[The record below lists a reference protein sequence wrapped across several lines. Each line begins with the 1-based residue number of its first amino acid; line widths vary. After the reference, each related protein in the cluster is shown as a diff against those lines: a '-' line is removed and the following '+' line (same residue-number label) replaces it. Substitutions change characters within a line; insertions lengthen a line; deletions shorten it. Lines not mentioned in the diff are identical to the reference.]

1 MKHVL
6 KIVLMWIVA
15 HYAIPGA
22 SQTLVSLDSI
32 LSVVKE
38 KNPIMKNYRSRAGAM
53 QAYAQGSG
61 SWMAPEV
68 GGGLWMVPYKRV
80 SDQRDK
86 GQVMISVQQKFTNP
100 AKLRASKGYQ
110 ESKAGVVEA
119 EQGIV
124 FNELRTAAR
133 LAYLQ
138 WIILEKKK
146 RVLAQSEEI
155 VKLIQSV
162 AQARYP
168 YNQSKL
174 GQVFKAEARI
184 QEIRNMMLMNDN
196 QIVQRNIQL
205 NQLMNVSDGTR
216 FTIDTTYR
224 LPDLSTE
231 ADDTAHFAGRRS
243 DVKKIDR
250 SIQSMRL
257 NQAVENSQAKPD
269 FNLSFN
275 HMIARGT
282 GMPNQFMLLGM
293 VSLPI
298 APWSSKGY
306 KANVQ
311 GMSKEIEAMQNE
323 RNSILSE
330 AIAASAGMK
339 ADIMTLRKQIG
350 NYEKRIIP
358 ALRKNYGSTMLAYEE
373 NKEEM
378 FVVIDAWETLNA
390 TQLQYLDTM
399 QKLYEAMVEYGRT
412 VEN

>member
-231 ADDTAHFAGRRS
+231 GR
-243 DVKKIDR
+243 
-250 SIQSMRL
+250 
-257 NQAVENSQAKPD
+257 
-269 FNLSFN
+269 
-275 HMIARGT
+275 
-282 GMPNQFMLLGM
+282 
-293 VSLPI
+293 
-298 APWSSKGY
+298 
-306 KANVQ
+306 
-311 GMSKEIEAMQNE
+311 
-323 RNSILSE
+323 
-330 AIAASAGMK
+330 
-339 ADIMTLRKQIG
+339 
-350 NYEKRIIP
+350 
-358 ALRKNYGSTMLAYEE
+358 
-373 NKEEM
+373 
-378 FVVIDAWETLNA
+378 
-390 TQLQYLDTM
+390 
-399 QKLYEAMVEYGRT
+399 
-412 VEN
+412 

>member
-1 MKHVL
+1 
-6 KIVLMWIVA
+6 
-15 HYAIPGA
+15 
-22 SQTLVSLDSI
+22 
-32 LSVVKE
+32 
-38 KNPIMKNYRSRAGAM
+38 
-53 QAYAQGSG
+53 
-61 SWMAPEV
+61 
-68 GGGLWMVPYKRV
+68 
-80 SDQRDK
+80 
-86 GQVMISVQQKFTNP
+86 
-100 AKLRASKGYQ
+100 
-110 ESKAGVVEA
+110 
-119 EQGIV
+119 
-124 FNELRTAAR
+124 
-133 LAYLQ
+133 
-138 WIILEKKK
+138 
-146 RVLAQSEEI
+146 
-155 VKLIQSV
+155 
-162 AQARYP
+162 
-168 YNQSKL
+168 
-174 GQVFKAEARI
+174 
-184 QEIRNMMLMNDN
+184 
-196 QIVQRNIQL
+196 
-205 NQLMNVSDGTR
+205 
-216 FTIDTTYR
+216 
-224 LPDLSTE
+224 
-231 ADDTAHFAGRRS
+231 
-243 DVKKIDR
+243 
-250 SIQSMRL
+250 MRL

-399 QKLYEAMVEYGRT
+399 QKLYEAMVE
-412 VEN
+412 